1 MKKVRVLIER
11 GDDGTYG
18 VYMPDGSG
26 LSWSASGEGESLE
39 TAINDFMAA
48 YEDVKNY
55 FSQAGKPFE
64 EDVAFEFSYDV
75 PSFLNYYKGVLTLAG
90 LGRITGINQR
100 QLSQYASGRR
110 HPSEKTSRKIEQ
122 ALHRLGAELSAL
134 RLL

>member
-18 VYMPDGSG
+18 VYMPDGTG
-26 LSWSASGEGESLE
+26 LSWSASGEGESFE
-39 TAINDFMAA
+39 AAINDFMAA

-55 FSQAGKPFE
+55 FAEAGKPFE
-64 EDVAFEFSYDV
+64 GVAFEFSYDV
-75 PSFLNYYKGVLTLAG
+75 PSILNYYKGVLTLAG
-90 LGRITGINQR
+90 LGRITGINQQ

-110 HPSEKTSRKIEQ
+110 RPSKKTSRKIEQ

>member
-18 VYMPDGSG
+18 VYLPDDNG
-26 LSWSASGEGESLE
+26 LNWGASGEGENLE
-39 TAINDFMAA
+39 AAIKDFMSA
-48 YEDVKNY
+48 YEDVKAC
-55 FSQAGKPFE
+55 FSEAGKSF

-90 LGRITGINQR
+90 LVRITGINQR

-110 HPSEKTSRKIEQ
+110 HPSEKTSRKIEN
-122 ALHRLGAELSAL
+122 ALHRLGAELSTL